1 MSNKTLI
8 IAEDDES
15 IRLVTSRYLQ
25 DLGYEVILASN
36 LKELWKLIESNKGD
50 ALITD
55 VMLPDGEL
63 FDILPQIIEYRESLP
78 VIVVS
83 AKNNLQTAISATKQ
97 GAYEYLPKPFD
108 LDELQKLVKKALE
121 SKQNSKNK
129 TKLKN
134 ESEKQLIV
142 GRSPSMQELYKSIAR
157 LSQNDLTVMIYGES
171 GTGKELV
178 AKALHKYSA
187 RSEKPF
193 IALNMAAIP
202 NDLIE
207 SELFGHEKGSFTG
220 AHQKSDGK
228 FKLAEKGTLFL
239 DEIGDMPIDAQTR
252 LLRVLQ
258 EGEFTPIGG
267 KEKILA
273 DTRIIAATHKN
284 LSSLIE
290 KGEFR
295 EDLFYRLNVV
305 PINIPPLRERKE
317 DIPELVNHFLEK
329 AKTLKL
335 EPKKFNTESFQI
347 LEKYQWPGNVRELE
361 NFILKL
367 CALYA
372 DEIIMNEDLVKEIK
386 NLQKLDQQML
396 DTDSQFSKILEN
408 YLSKNINKINS
419 EYQGDVY
426 NYLVTELEK
435 VLLFEVL
442 KNKNG
447 NQLKAAEL
455 LGLNRNTLRKKITE
469 LNISI
474 D

>member
-25 DLGYEVILASN
+25 DLGYDVILASN

-408 YLSKNINKINS
+408 YLSKNINKINT
-419 EYQGDVY
+419 EYQG
-426 NYLVTELEK
+426 LSL
-435 VLLFEVL
+435 
-442 KNKNG
+442 
-447 NQLKAAEL
+447 
-455 LGLNRNTLRKKITE
+455 IH
-469 LNISI
+469 I
-474 D
+474 